1 MDREKFLEATIE
13 KQVEY
18 VNSRTITGDRV
29 IDIAKDLG
37 LGDRTITKR
46 FSKEGYKYN
55 RTNKLYE
62 LLEGG
67 NNKGITGNN
76 KEPLENNEAI
86 SNKEG
91 ITKEVLEGNNGV
103 ITEETSRGIQIEGFS
118 IKDVEAI
125 KELLEV
131 KDQLVELIGVTQEK
145 GIIGNNK
152 GITIFDTLNL
162 DKSNRKK
169 ATFNM
174 DLDLLDIL
182 NIYEKEATISKSDV
196 VNVALM
202 EYFRVRGI
210 TKE

>member
-13 KQVEY
+13 EQVEY
-18 VNSRTITGDRV
+18 VNSRTIEGDRV

-62 LLEGG
+62 LLEEGS
-67 NNKGITGNN
+67 NKGITGNN

-86 SNKEG
+86 SNKGG
-91 ITKEVLEGNNGV
+91 IIKEVLEGNNGV
-103 ITEETSRGIQIEGFS
+103 ITEETSRGIQIENFS
-118 IKDVEAI
+118 VKDIEAI

-145 GIIGNNK
+145 GITGNNK

-202 EYFRVRGI
+202 EYFRARGI